1 MFLFLV
7 IESAA
12 LPVDKPKEEVSAKI
26 APMKNVEPI
35 PPPSTVSSPPGDKK
49 PSKKNAKAKDKT
61 VDVVQPMDV
70 SPPIAVAMEPETV
83 VVKPQLV
90 AEKPAATVKP
100 IVVQK
105 AEASA
110 SEVAP
115 QAEAVAEK
123 ANIKKGK
130 GKKNKKE

>member
-1 MFLFLV
+1 MQFLV
-7 IESAA
+7 IESATQ
-12 LPVDKPKEEVSAKI
+12 PVDKPKEEVSAKI

-49 PSKKNAKAKDKT
+49 PSKKNAKAKDKA

-90 AEKPAATVKP
+90 AEKPAAAVKP

-105 AEASA
+105 AETSASA
-110 SEVAP
+110 VVP

>member
-1 MFLFLV
+1 
-7 IESAA
+7 
-12 LPVDKPKEEVSAKI
+12 
-26 APMKNVEPI
+26 MKNVEPI

-49 PSKKNAKAKDKT
+49 PSKNAKAKDKA

-70 SPPIAVAMEPETV
+70 TPPIAVAMEPQTV
-83 VVKPQLV
+83 VAKPQLV
-90 AEKPAATVKP
+90 AEKPAATVTP
-100 IVVQK
+100 IVVPK

-110 SEVAP
+110 SAAIP

>member
-35 PPPSTVSSPPGDKK
+35 PPPFTVSSPPGDKK
-49 PSKKNAKAKDKT
+49 PSKKNAKAKDKA

-70 SPPIAVAMEPETV
+70 TPPIAVAMEPQTV
-83 VVKPQLV
+83 VAKPQLV
-90 AEKPAATVKP
+90 AEKPAATVTP
-100 IVVQK
+100 IVVPK

-110 SEVAP
+110 SAAIP